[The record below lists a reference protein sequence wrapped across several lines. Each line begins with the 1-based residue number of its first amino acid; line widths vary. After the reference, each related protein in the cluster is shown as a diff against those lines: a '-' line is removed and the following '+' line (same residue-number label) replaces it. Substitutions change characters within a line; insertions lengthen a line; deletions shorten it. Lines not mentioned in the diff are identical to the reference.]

1 SGVYATRL
9 HLLAFGRGGQ
19 ADPAAARVDRPRGVE
34 VVALWLLAAASL
46 ALGLLWLPP
55 AADAVERL
63 TGLEIVE
70 SEPWELLL
78 AVALL
83 GLAVALVA
91 REVRQIGLANLG
103 LPTRVRAAIADWY
116 GLPTATR
123 VVVVD
128 PFLALCR
135 GLGRFDDT
143 VVDALPRAVA
153 TAVRRG
159 SGVLARWGELGVDGA
174 VRLVA
179 GGVVRS
185 AAGSSAADD
194 RGVDG
199 AVEGI
204 AAAVGVSGRATRR
217 LQTGLAH
224 TYYLYLAIG
233 AVAIA
238 VVVAFWR

>member
-1 SGVYATRL
+1 
-9 HLLAFGRGGQ
+9 
-19 ADPAAARVDRPRGVE
+19 
-34 VVALWLLAAASL
+34 
-46 ALGLLWLPP
+46 
-55 AADAVERL
+55 
-63 TGLEIVE
+63 
-70 SEPWELLL
+70 
-78 AVALL
+78 
-83 GLAVALVA
+83 
-91 REVRQIGLANLG
+91 
-103 LPTRVRAAIADWY
+103 
-116 GLPTATR
+116 
-123 VVVVD
+123 
-128 PFLALCR
+128 
-135 GLGRFDDT
+135 
-143 VVDALPRAVA
+143 
-153 TAVRRG
+153 
-159 SGVLARWGELGVDGA
+159 VDGA